1 MFKANDMVVDITM
14 GIVFLIGAF
23 YGFLMFFDPSF
34 TMTRYAT
41 GAEYDVGTITVFTI
55 WLGMF
60 NLGFIAGIIY
70 MGYRG
75 LDRAFFAYAI
85 PLFILNL
92 IWQVPIAQDSGN
104 YVGIVM
110 VSVSLA
116 ALLIARSRSGFG
128 SPFSI
133 PKADQMWG
141 VSDNPTKV
149 FLWLGLIG
157 QSLNI
162 IIFAVD
168 PGNL

>member
-110 VSVSLA
+110 VSV
-116 ALLIARSRSGFG
+116 
-128 SPFSI
+128 
-133 PKADQMWG
+133 
-141 VSDNPTKV
+141 V
-149 FLWLGLIG
+149 
-157 QSLNI
+157 
-162 IIFAVD
+162 
-168 PGNL
+168 